1 MASSFRGILAP
12 LQFSDYRCLL
22 TSNTL
27 WWQAR
32 WMEQIV
38 VGWLVLEMTDS
49 AWQVALI
56 GFYRMAPLLV
66 VSFFSGPIV
75 DRLGHRRTIL
85 IAQTINLFVS
95 TTIVLLLWTQQ
106 LALYHL
112 AASALVLGC
121 TWTLSWTGR
130 RSFIPDLVGKDKT
143 LEGIL
148 LENLTQ
154 NFSRILGP
162 FLGGWLI
169 EILGVQECYTFLTL
183 ISALSLLAVFRI
195 SSSRSKDSTE
205 PQTASPWNLMIEGLR
220 YVRTNRAISGTLFI
234 TVTMNFLI
242 FPYQTLLPVF
252 ARDIL
257 HQGPVG
263 LGLLGAASGIGS
275 FIGLLIIN
283 KIRHIININWILIFG
298 SFIMSTLISGFS
310 FSTYFPL
317 SLTLLILS
325 GIGHA
330 CFSVSQS
337 SIILISAS
345 DDQRSRAMGT
355 LALAIGAGPPGRLNV
370 GVLAEA
376 FGAPFAVGIM
386 ASLSAIAIAA
396 IATTIPRMREEAIR
410 TKDR

>member
-1 MASSFRGILAP
+1 
-12 LQFSDYRCLL
+12 
-22 TSNTL
+22 
-27 WWQAR
+27 
-32 WMEQIV
+32 
-38 VGWLVLEMTDS
+38 
-49 AWQVALI
+49 
-56 GFYRMAPLLV
+56 
-66 VSFFSGPIV
+66 
-75 DRLGHRRTIL
+75 
-85 IAQTINLFVS
+85 
-95 TTIVLLLWTQQ
+95 
-106 LALYHL
+106 
-112 AASALVLGC
+112 
-121 TWTLSWTGR
+121 
-130 RSFIPDLVGKDKT
+130 
-143 LEGIL
+143 
-148 LENLTQ
+148 
-154 NFSRILGP
+154 
-162 FLGGWLI
+162 
-169 EILGVQECYTFLTL
+169 
-183 ISALSLLAVFRI
+183 
-195 SSSRSKDSTE
+195 
-205 PQTASPWNLMIEGLR
+205 MIEGLR

-234 TVTMNFLI
+234 TVTMNFFI

-376 FGAPFAVGIM
+376 FGTPFAVGIM

-396 IATTIPRMREEAIR
+396 IATTIPRMREEAVR